1 MVKVHS
7 KHTQEDA
14 EDRPAN
20 RSRTETTPDDE
31 YSHIQGLG
39 QDATQ
44 NMTQD
49 PSPRRHSS
57 QRNTNVTRIRG
68 RQTHESQAGEPEIGI
83 VESIEIVDFMCH
95 EKATVNLCPKVNF
108 ITGQNGSGKSA
119 ILTALI
125 IALGGKASLTNRASN
140 LKGFIR
146 EGRQRAT
153 VKVQLRNRGPDAY
166 RPELYGSS
174 IVIERQL
181 NNGTAASQYKLR
193 NGDTGEVVSKRKD
206 DLVAITDHMAI
217 QVDNPIN
224 ILSQDAAR
232 EFLASTSPDKMYQFF
247 LKGTQLH
254 QLKEDLGAV
263 SQAITRAEAN
273 IERKKEVLPEMRAE
287 KRRWEKHYSDMKQAH
302 DFESKMDALS
312 QQMAWAIVEEAEDEV
327 GHIDEELGV
336 NGQKVAKINDKV
348 AEQTAFIDQI
358 NAEANLLSEQAQ
370 ELLRQLEPLQAERRV
385 PVEQMEA
392 AKVALRRFKLTEA
405 DMNMEARSTRERISS
420 LTAEIA
426 TERARMESKDQ
437 AGKEKL
443 RLAITALEDNIKE
456 EEARIADLQ
465 AEQKTFE
472 ERSSVLRET
481 KVGCHREAD
490 KCRDLVTQTRAGL
503 EEMMRSTSNRLN
515 AFGRGVVE
523 ALDMIDRAQWR
534 NSKPIGPI
542 GRFVKLRNPK
552 FSRIIETTLDKT
564 LDAFLVESH
573 ADRVTL
579 DAIFRRCACQSR
591 IVICKPELFD
601 YSKGEPDSRFTTM
614 LNMLDIQNEVVK
626 RQLINLN
633 RIEQIILI
641 EQRIEGDKMVAANN
655 GQLPRNV
662 TACLTADGY
671 SVGSKTGGLSSQ
683 STNLIRETSRLGEN
697 IASAIEREKQ
707 VLAARQRALEHA
719 QHSLRE
725 TEKELEE
732 LRRKHERSAIAVRQ
746 CKERINKANSE
757 IQQTRERLYS
767 DEPAKIAALETELEQ
782 FTEQMESLQTQ
793 FRDHVAQ
800 QKLKEEELEQ
810 VQADLALI
818 DRKMDVI
825 RDRAESKREA
835 AEEKASQRQT
845 HADHIIYWNAK
856 RTTLETKRSHLEQ
869 ARAEAS
875 AKVEETISDARKV
888 CEERVEVEHTL
899 AKLDRMISEYQ
910 ARIEEIERS
919 RSMSL
924 AEVAEKAQLHITAY
938 KKAKEELSSIAQLVD
953 ALKTSHRLRMSKWM
967 QFRESMTIRTKM
979 HFSTHLSQRGYTG
992 KLEFDHTQ
1000 RTLVPKI
1007 QTDQDL
1013 VSENI
1018 VKGGGGGGRKA
1029 GSSSQQDKAA
1039 SAGRF
1044 LRKDTKSLSGG
1055 EKSFTTICLLLSL
1068 WETMNCPVRALDEFD
1083 VFMDAANRAIA
1094 MSMMISSARSKNTT
1108 QFILISPLDMN
1119 VKPDADI
1126 TILRLQPP
1134 KRASS

>member
-1 MVKVHS
+1 MAKVRS

-14 EDRPAN
+14 EDRPVN
-20 RSRTETTPDDE
+20 GKRFRTETTPDDE
-31 YSHIQGLG
+31 YSQVPGLS

-49 PSPRRHSS
+49 SSPRRHSS
-57 QRNTNVTRIRG
+57 QRNTNVTRVRG
-68 RQTHESQAGEPEIGI
+68 RQPNESCADEPEIGI

-125 IALGGKASLTNRASN
+125 IALGGKASITNRASS

-181 NNGTAASQYKLR
+181 NTGTVASQYKLR

-254 QLKEDLGAV
+254 QLREDLGAV

-273 IERKKEVLPEMRAE
+273 IERKKEVLPEMKAE
-287 KRRWEKHYSDMKQAH
+287 KKRWEQHYENMKQAR
-302 DFESKMDALS
+302 DFSAKLTALS
-312 QQMAWAIVEEAEDEV
+312 QQMAWAIVEEAEDKV
-327 GHIDEELGV
+327 RQVDENLGV
-336 NGQKVAKINDKV
+336 NGQKVAKIDEKV
-348 AEQTAFIDQI
+348 AEQTAFINGI
-358 NAEANLLSEQAQ
+358 NAEADLLSEQAQ
-370 ELLRQLEPLQAERRV
+370 ELLRQLEPLKAERRV

-392 AKVALRRFKLTEA
+392 AKAALRRFKQTEA

-465 AEQKTFE
+465 AEQQTHE

-481 KVGCHREAD
+481 KVGCHREVD
-490 KCRDLVTQTRAGL
+490 KSRDLVTQTRTAL

-523 ALDMIDRAQWR
+523 ALDMIDRAKWR

-542 GRFVKLRNPK
+542 GKFVKLRNPK
-552 FSRIIETTLDKT
+552 FARIIETTLDKT
-564 LDAFLVESH
+564 LNAFLVESH
-573 ADRVTL
+573 ADRATL
-579 DAIFRRCACQSR
+579 DAIFRRCSCQSR

-601 YSKGEPDSRFTTM
+601 YSQGEPDSRFTTM
-614 LNMLDIQNEVVK
+614 LNMLDIQDEVVK

-641 EQRIEGDKMVAANN
+641 EQRAEGDKIVEANK

-671 SVGSKTGGLSSQ
+671 SVGSKAGGLSTQ
-683 STNLIRETSRLGEN
+683 SNNLIRETSRLGEN
-697 IASAIEREKQ
+697 IAMAIEREKQ
-707 VLAARQRALEHA
+707 VLAVRQRALEHA
-719 QHSLRE
+719 QRSLKE
-725 TEKELEE
+725 TEQELED

-757 IQQTRERLYS
+757 IQQTRERLHS
-767 DEPAKIAALETELEQ
+767 NEPAKIAALETELEQ

-793 FRDHVAQ
+793 FRDHVTQ

-810 VQADLALI
+810 AKADLVLV
-818 DRKMDVI
+818 DRKVDII
-825 RDRAESKREA
+825 RDRAESKRQA
-835 AEEKASQRQT
+835 AEEKANQRQT
-845 HADHIIYWNAK
+845 HADHINYWNAK
-856 RTTLETKRSHLEQ
+856 RAALKEKRIRLEQ
-869 ARAEAS
+869 AHAEAS
-875 AKVEETISDARKV
+875 AKVEETISEARKV
-888 CEERVEVEHTL
+888 CEERVEVEH
-899 AKLDRMISEYQ
+899 APARLDRMISDCR
-910 ARIEEIERS
+910 ASLEEIERS
-919 RSMSL
+919 SSMSL
-924 AEVAEKAQLHITAY
+924 AEVAEKAQLHIMAY
-938 KKAKEELSSIAQLVD
+938 RKANEELRSITQLVNV
-953 ALKTSHRLRMSKWM
+953 LKTSHHLRMNKWT
-967 QFRESMTIRTKM
+967 QFRESMTMRTKM
-979 HFSTHLSQRGYTG
+979 HFITHLSQRGYTG

-1000 RTLVPKI
+1000 RTLLPKI

-1013 VSENI
+1013 VSESM
-1018 VKGGGGGGRKA
+1018 VKGGGSRKTGG
-1029 GSSSQQDKAA
+1029 SSQQDKAGGA
-1039 SAGRF
+1039 ERF

-1094 MSMMISSARSKNTT
+1094 MSMMIDSARSKNTT
-1108 QFILISPLDMN
+1108 QFILITPLDMS
-1119 VKPDADI
+1119 VRPDADI

-1134 KRASS
+1134 KRTSS

>member
-20 RSRTETTPDDE
+20 GKRSRTETTPDDE

-358 NAEANLLSEQAQ
+358 NAEANL
-370 ELLRQLEPLQAERRV
+370 
-385 PVEQMEA
+385 
-392 AKVALRRFKLTEA
+392 
-405 DMNMEARSTRERISS
+405 
-420 LTAEIA
+420 
-426 TERARMESKDQ
+426 
-437 AGKEKL
+437 
-443 RLAITALEDNIKE
+443 
-456 EEARIADLQ
+456 
-465 AEQKTFE
+465 
-472 ERSSVLRET
+472 
-481 KVGCHREAD
+481 
-490 KCRDLVTQTRAGL
+490 
-503 EEMMRSTSNRLN
+503 
-515 AFGRGVVE
+515 
-523 ALDMIDRAQWR
+523 
-534 NSKPIGPI
+534 
-542 GRFVKLRNPK
+542 
-552 FSRIIETTLDKT
+552 
-564 LDAFLVESH
+564 
-573 ADRVTL
+573 
-579 DAIFRRCACQSR
+579 
-591 IVICKPELFD
+591 
-601 YSKGEPDSRFTTM
+601 
-614 LNMLDIQNEVVK
+614 
-626 RQLINLN
+626 
-633 RIEQIILI
+633 
-641 EQRIEGDKMVAANN
+641 
-655 GQLPRNV
+655 
-662 TACLTADGY
+662 
-671 SVGSKTGGLSSQ
+671 
-683 STNLIRETSRLGEN
+683 
-697 IASAIEREKQ
+697 
-707 VLAARQRALEHA
+707 
-719 QHSLRE
+719 
-725 TEKELEE
+725 
-732 LRRKHERSAIAVRQ
+732 
-746 CKERINKANSE
+746 
-757 IQQTRERLYS
+757 
-767 DEPAKIAALETELEQ
+767 
-782 FTEQMESLQTQ
+782 
-793 FRDHVAQ
+793 
-800 QKLKEEELEQ
+800 
-810 VQADLALI
+810 
-818 DRKMDVI
+818 
-825 RDRAESKREA
+825 
-835 AEEKASQRQT
+835 
-845 HADHIIYWNAK
+845 
-856 RTTLETKRSHLEQ
+856 
-869 ARAEAS
+869 
-875 AKVEETISDARKV
+875 
-888 CEERVEVEHTL
+888 
-899 AKLDRMISEYQ
+899 
-910 ARIEEIERS
+910 
-919 RSMSL
+919 
-924 AEVAEKAQLHITAY
+924 
-938 KKAKEELSSIAQLVD
+938 
-953 ALKTSHRLRMSKWM
+953 
-967 QFRESMTIRTKM
+967 
-979 HFSTHLSQRGYTG
+979 
-992 KLEFDHTQ
+992 
-1000 RTLVPKI
+1000 
-1007 QTDQDL
+1007 
-1013 VSENI
+1013 
-1018 VKGGGGGGRKA
+1018 
-1029 GSSSQQDKAA
+1029 
-1039 SAGRF
+1039 
-1044 LRKDTKSLSGG
+1044 
-1055 EKSFTTICLLLSL
+1055 
-1068 WETMNCPVRALDEFD
+1068 
-1083 VFMDAANRAIA
+1083 
-1094 MSMMISSARSKNTT
+1094 
-1108 QFILISPLDMN
+1108 
-1119 VKPDADI
+1119 
-1126 TILRLQPP
+1126 
-1134 KRASS
+1134 